1 MSLTKKTEQQC
12 NILKKKNISPE
23 VSESLILE
31 TKIKLSWLVMNSYIK
46 QTVGPL
52 YIS

>member
-12 NILKKKNISPE
+12 NILKKNISPE